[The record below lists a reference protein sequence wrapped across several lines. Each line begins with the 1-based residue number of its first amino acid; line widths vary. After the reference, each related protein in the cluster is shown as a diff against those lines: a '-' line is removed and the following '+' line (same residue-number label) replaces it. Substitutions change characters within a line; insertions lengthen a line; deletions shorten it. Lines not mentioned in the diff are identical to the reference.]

1 MIPPSLPAESAVI
14 PFTVPTP
21 ALLAI
26 AIVLF
31 WLVLRVMAPPSPPA
45 PGPRVVK
52 DELDPTPPWL
62 VARMALPMG
71 DQGVMG
77 MLTPLGMAVSAT
89 LSSKVGSKVAF
100 CSIKVA
106 FCVIE
111 TLPPAPA
118 L

>member
-1 MIPPSLPAESAVI
+1 MI
-14 PFTVPTP
+14 PFTVPAP

-26 AIVLF
+26 TIVLF

-45 PGPRVVK
+45 PGPRDVLTG
-52 DELDPTPPWL
+52 LDPTPPWL

-71 DQGVMG
+71 VQGVMG

-89 LSSKVGSKVAF
+89 LSSKVPF
-100 CSIKVA
+100 CSSKVA